1 MDCRLIHSSHS
12 FVLSSRMSRNTVT
25 SKNTLNRIE
34 HLFTLEARV
43 KIVPWFTSASKMI
56 SSSGR
61 RLLPQI
67 PTKSYGGRVIS
78 VYQSYSQQ
86 NNDSTCPN
94 KNRALPPTNKSLK
107 FTFTEEEYRAAKPFK
122 DIPGPSGMKL
132 ATNIVLPWGRY
143 FRMDMLQLSRELQK
157 EYGNLVKLPSF
168 LGKAPVYMC
177 FDCNDAE
184 VIFRNEG
191 PTPFRRNLEI
201 FTIFRDKERPDLFK
215 GNAGLVQE

>member
-1 MDCRLIHSSHS
+1 
-12 FVLSSRMSRNTVT
+12 MSRNTVT

-34 HLFTLEARV
+34 HLFTLETRV

-122 DIPGPSGMKL
+122 DIPGPSGVKL
-132 ATNIVLPWGRY
+132 VTNIVLHGVDTSGWTCCSCPESCRRSTATWSNFLLLWGKHPFTCVSIAMTPKWY
-143 FRMDMLQLSRELQK
+143 SAT
-157 EYGNLVKLPSF
+157 
-168 LGKAPVYMC
+168 KAPPRSGG
-177 FDCNDAE
+177 
-184 VIFRNEG
+184 I
-191 PTPFRRNLEI
+191 
-201 FTIFRDKERPDLFK
+201 
-215 GNAGLVQE
+215 